1 MERTFV
7 RNEVCTQQQRRA
19 ARRITHHRALQI
31 DGPTLLKITDARLR
45 QLGLPD
51 RKHREAL
58 LAAVAGLRT
67 AGNLPTAKS

>member
-1 MERTFV
+1 VHTAAPAV
-7 RNEVCTQQQRRA
+7 RGITQ
-19 ARRITHHRALQI
+19 RALQI

-67 AGNLPTAKS
+67 AGNLPTTKS